1 MEFHSQLD
9 SAGGASGRK
18 LIFFLL
24 LLCLPA
30 SGFSQST
37 PSATDN
43 ISEIKRLYNSGRW
56 DDVVQA
62 VPISPDESLDLEL
75 YRGLAL
81 AQLQRWEEA
90 RTAFEA
96 GLVRDPRD
104 TRFLVEL
111 AGIAYRQKQFSI
123 AKRDLRRALAINSS
137 DDYANNFLASIYF
150 LEGN

>member
-9 SAGGASGRK
+9 SLGRASGRR

-24 LLCLPA
+24 LLCVPA
-30 SGFSQST
+30 SGFSQSA
-37 PSATDN
+37 PSTKDK
-43 ISEIKRLYNSGRW
+43 ISEIKQLYNLGRW

-62 VPISPDESLDLEL
+62 VPESSDESLDLEL

-90 RTAFEA
+90 RSAFEA
-96 GLVRDPRD
+96 GLVRNPRD

-123 AKRDLRRALAINSS
+123 AKKELR
-137 DDYANNFLASIYF
+137 
-150 LEGN
+150 